1 MVHTKK
7 TTTSK
12 KKQPPSAEVN
22 QQQRLNPMG
31 LAQSR
36 YWLEAAYRQYTDL
49 YDFAPVGYFILT
61 RSGAICQVNFAG
73 ANLLGVDHAQAIHM
87 RLAAFLT
94 KEALPSFNLF
104 FEKLLSGEGKTTCE
118 LTFEKNG
125 NELLWAHLE
134 ATCFEGGEISRAMLT
149 NITERKRMEQTLQES
164 ENRFRMLLQ
173 DVSTIA
179 VQGYATDG
187 TTQYWNSASE
197 KLYGY
202 SAREAIGKNLLD
214 LIIPPEMQSDARSA
228 IQQMAE
234 TGEAIPAAE
243 LLLMRKDGS
252 RVNVYSS
259 HAIVSIPGR
268 APELFC
274 LDVDLT
280 ERKRT
285 ASLLQARVQIS
296 EFAESHTLDELLQKM
311 LDEAEAL
318 TDSQIGFAHFL
329 EADQKTLRLQT
340 WSTNTLKNMCSA
352 ESRGSHYSVEQ
363 AGVWADCVAARA
375 PVIHNDYANLP
386 ASRRKGLPQG
396 HAPILRELVVPIL
409 RNDLIVMILGVG
421 NKITNYDEKDIEIVS
436 QLANSTWD
444 IIQHKRVEDALK
456 KSEKKYRLLHES
468 IIDGFVSV
476 DMNGNFL
483 DCNEIYRNMLGYSQT
498 ELAQL
503 TYFDLTPEKWREF
516 EADIVKDQILKRG
529 YSDIY
534 EKEYIRKDGSIFA
547 AELHTV
553 LLRDEQGNPIGMW
566 AIVRDITERK
576 QAEQALRESQQL
588 FMLFMRHSPIYTFIK
603 EVAPT
608 QSRVLQASEN
618 YLNMIGIAGHDMM
631 GRSMEELFPP
641 EIAAKITADDW
652 AVISSGK
659 ALEMDEDMNDRHYT
673 TIKFPIIQGDKTLLA
688 GYTIDITER
697 VRAETALKD
706 SEFFVKSV
714 LNSLTAHI
722 AVLNDQGV
730 IIAVNEAWIKFARE
744 NNSQHATDYVGV
756 NYLSA
761 CQSSIQQGDPI
772 AQQADQGIR
781 AVMDGDQPQFSLEYP
796 CHSPNQQRWFI
807 ITALPMRQS
816 HQGVVVI
823 HQDITESKRAELEL
837 QYMKASFESANVDLK
852 TALARQSQLAHTD
865 ALTGINNRRYLYEIA
880 EHEFD
885 IAARYQQPLS
895 AIMFDLDHFKEVN
908 DTFGHATGDQIL
920 QRVTQSACAELRS
933 TDVIG
938 RYGGEEFV
946 IILPV
951 TTAEQAYPLAERIR
965 TSVAAIR
972 EPTEKGFAA
981 VTLSIGIVE
990 INHSHQTTSIE
1001 DLIRRA
1007 DKAMYAAKQAGRNR
1021 TEIGGG

>member
-7 TTTSK
+7 PTAASKIAESK
-12 KKQPPSAEVN
+12 KKRSPGAEVN

-36 YWLEAAYRQYTDL
+36 SGLEAAYRQYTDL

-61 RSGAICQVNFAG
+61 RNGAIHKINLAG
-73 ANLLGVDHAQAIHM
+73 ANLLGVDHNQAIDM
-87 RLAAFLT
+87 PLAAFIS

-104 FEKLLSGEGKTTCE
+104 FEKLLSGEGKKNCE
-118 LTFEKNG
+118 LTFEKSG
-125 NELLWAHLE
+125 NELLWARLE
-134 ATCFEGGEISRAMLT
+134 ATCFEGGEVSRAMLT
-149 NITERKRMEQTLQES
+149 DITEHKLIEQILQES

-179 VQGYATDG
+179 VQGYAIDG

-202 SAREAIGKNLLD
+202 SAQEAIGKSLLD
-214 LIIPPEMQSDARSA
+214 LIIPPEMRNEVRGA

-234 TGEAIPAAE
+234 TGEPIPAAE
-243 LLLMRKDGS
+243 LSLMRKDGS

-259 HAIVSIPGR
+259 HVIVAIPGH

-280 ERKRT
+280 ERRRT
-285 ASLLQARVQIS
+285 TSLLQARVQIS

-318 TDSQIGFAHFL
+318 TDSQIGFVHFL
-329 EADQKTLRLQT
+329 ESDQKTLRLQT
-340 WSTNTLKNMCSA
+340 WSTNTLKNMCTA
-352 ESRGSHYSVEQ
+352 EGKGSHYPVEQ
-363 AGVWADCVAARA
+363 AGVWADCVATRA

-396 HAPILRELVVPIL
+396 HAPILRELVIPIL

-421 NKITNYDEKDIEIVS
+421 NKLTEYDEKDIEIMS
-436 QLANSTWD
+436 QLANLAWD
-444 IIQHKRVEDALK
+444 IIQRKRAEESLK

-476 DMNGNFL
+476 DMQGNFL
-483 DCNEIYRNMLGYSQT
+483 DCNEIYRNMLGYSQA

-503 TYFDLTPEKWREF
+503 TYLDLTPEKWREF
-516 EADIVKDQILKRG
+516 EADIVNNQILKRG

-576 QAEQALRESQQL
+576 RAEQALRENQQL
-588 FMLFMRHSPIYTFIK
+588 FMLFMRHSPIYAFIK
-603 EVAPT
+603 EVTST

-618 YLNMIGIAGHDMM
+618 YLNMIGMAGHDML
-631 GRSMEELFPP
+631 GKTMEELFPP
-641 EIAAKITADDW
+641 EFAAKFTNDDLS
-652 AVISSGK
+652 VIASGEV
-659 ALEMDEDMNDRHYT
+659 LRLDEDMNDRHYT
-673 TIKFPIIQGDKTLLA
+673 TIKFPIVLGDKTLLA

-706 SEFFVKSV
+706 SEFFVKGV

-730 IIAVNEAWIKFARE
+730 IIAVNESWTKFAHE
-744 NNSQHATDYVGV
+744 NNSRDSADYVGV

-761 CQSSIQQGDPI
+761 CQASIQQGDPV
-772 AQQADQGIR
+772 ASQVDQGIR
-781 AVMDGDQPQFSLEYP
+781 AVMDGTQSQFSLEYP

-807 ITALPMRQS
+807 VTALPMHPS

-837 QYMKASFESANVDLK
+837 QYMKASFESANVELK
-852 TALARQSQLAHTD
+852 AALIRQEQLAHTD
-865 ALTGINNRRYLYEIA
+865 ALTGINNRSR
-880 EHEFD
+880 
-885 IAARYQQPLS
+885 
-895 AIMFDLDHFKEVN
+895 
-908 DTFGHATGDQIL
+908 
-920 QRVTQSACAELRS
+920 
-933 TDVIG
+933 
-938 RYGGEEFV
+938 
-946 IILPV
+946 
-951 TTAEQAYPLAERIR
+951 
-965 TSVAAIR
+965 
-972 EPTEKGFAA
+972 
-981 VTLSIGIVE
+981 
-990 INHSHQTTSIE
+990 
-1001 DLIRRA
+1001 
-1007 DKAMYAAKQAGRNR
+1007 
-1021 TEIGGG
+1021 